1 MKKEINIKDPV
12 WIHLNGERKLVKGR
26 VVEIIDLTHLEEG
39 HSKDTE
45 LYIVEIKTGIE
56 DIYEVRTLQQISSD
70 SKGPVNLFKNT
81 QTQHE
86 QRYLNKV
93 GMIMPNADGV
103 IPADDYVEAD
113 SPTGDD
119 GDEAEP
125 TPDQIHAALERSQ
138 QAVQHEPLS
147 TAKKPKSK
155 YVKRRPKKV

>member
-12 WIHLNGERKLVKGR
+12 WIHIGERKLTKGR

-45 LYIVEIKTGIE
+45 LYIIEIKTGIE
-56 DIYEVRTLQQISSD
+56 DIYEVRTLQQISLD
-70 SKGPVNLFKNT
+70 PKGPINLFKST

-93 GMIMPNADGV
+93 GMIMPNEEGV
-103 IPADDYVEAD
+103 IPADDYVEED
-113 SPTGDD
+113 FLVT
-119 GDEAEP
+119 DEAEP

-138 QAVQHEPLS
+138 QAVQHEPLAA
-147 TAKKPKSK
+147 TKKPKPK
-155 YVKRRPKKV
+155 YVKHRPKKV